1 MGKHKKTRKEKIII
15 GLKRKLIISEPQ
27 LRSASQQLTKSFS
40 PSSKDISPTDFAKKL
55 PDKEEKNSHCLIE
68 PSFIFNGLKK
78 IVFFTVL
85 AIGLEIMLYWW
96 LELGG
101 ERILAK

>member
-15 GLKRKLIISEPQ
+15 GLKRKLIVSEPQ
-27 LRSASQQLTKSFS
+27 IRSTPQQLTKSFS
-40 PSSKDISPTDFAKKL
+40 PISKDISPADSAKKPL
-55 PDKEEKNSHCLIE
+55 YKEEKNNHCLIE

-96 LELGG
+96 LGLGG
-101 ERILAK
+101 ERIFTK